1 MKQQALKYWQ
11 SLKDQEQKL
20 LIVAAVIFA
29 IFVLVMGIFRP
40 LNGAVEQAERDKLR
54 QQELAAW
61 VSSSVGKLKS
71 SASGAKPMH
80 AGNLS
85 VLVNRTRNQYQINIS
100 KMQPSDQALRLT
112 IDSVEFNK
120 LIAWLDE
127 LTNKYGVK
135 IDGIDLAQDSSP
147 GYVRVS
153 RLLLEN

>member
-40 LNGAVEQAERDKLR
+40 LSAAVEDAERDKLR

-61 VSSSVGKLKS
+61 VSSSMDKLKS
-71 SASGAKPMH
+71 SAPGAKPMQ

-85 VLVNRTRNQYQINIS
+85 ALVNRTRNQYQINIS

-127 LTNKYGVK
+127 LSNKYGVK
-135 IDGIDLAQDSSP
+135 IDSLDLAQDSSP

>member
-1 MKQQALKYWQ
+1 MKQQALKYWH
-11 SLKDQEQKL
+11 SLKEQEQKL

-29 IFVLVMGIFRP
+29 IFVLVMGVFRP
-40 LNGAVEQAERDKLR
+40 LNAAVEKAERDKLR

-61 VSSSVGKLKS
+61 VSSSVGTLKS
-71 SASGAKPMH
+71 SASGAKPMQS
-80 AGNLS
+80 GNLS

-120 LIAWLDE
+120 LVAWLDE

-135 IDGIDLAQDSSP
+135 IESLDLAQDSSP